1 MKFSWQINL
10 SGQKIEDGADMI
22 SEKVFIDIGNNDR
35 VSARLTGPDRASET
49 NGTGVIIAHGAGNDM
64 HNPLIVAVA
73 DGLADAGTAT
83 IRFNFPYR
91 EKGKKSPD
99 SQNRLIHTWQCA
111 YAYMRGNTF
120 FPVDRIIA
128 AGKSMG
134 GRVASQMVA
143 DGQMDVAAMI
153 FLGYPLH
160 APGRKDQLRDTHL
173 YRINVPMLF
182 FAGTK
187 DPLCDPGRLNSVLGN
202 LQCPHDLE
210 IIEGGNHSFRLPK
223 SSSRSEADVH
233 RRILKR
239 CVAWIER
246 LR

>member
-1 MKFSWQINL
+1 MV
-10 SGQKIEDGADMI
+10 
-22 SEKVFIDIGNNDR
+22 SEKVVIGIGGQKH
-35 VSARLTGPDRASET
+35 VSAILSGPDHASKT
-49 NGTGVIIAHGAGNDM
+49 NNTGMIIAHGAGNDM
-64 HNPLIVAVA
+64 HNPMIVAIA
-73 DGLADAGTAT
+73 DGLAAAGTVT
-83 IRFNFPYR
+83 MRFNFPYK

-99 SQNRLIHTWQCA
+99 SQSKLIHTWQCA
-111 YAYMRGNTF
+111 YAYMQGNTLT
-120 FPVDRIIA
+120 PVDRIIA

-143 DGQMDVAAMI
+143 DGQMDAAAMI

-160 APGRKDQLRDTHL
+160 APGRKDQPRDTHL

-187 DPLCDPGRLNSVLGN
+187 DPLCDLGRLNSVLDN

-246 LR
+246 LK